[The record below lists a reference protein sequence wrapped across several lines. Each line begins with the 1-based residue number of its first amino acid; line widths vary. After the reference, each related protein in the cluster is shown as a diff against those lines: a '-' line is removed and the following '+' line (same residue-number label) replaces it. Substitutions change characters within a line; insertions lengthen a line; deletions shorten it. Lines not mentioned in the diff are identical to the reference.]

1 MKIPVKLLIIDDNK
15 SIVDVLNI
23 FFSNM
28 NYNVSTAT
36 NGLEALKTIE
46 KDKFHFD
53 LIITD
58 LVMPS
63 VSGTAIIKIVKKK
76 YPEIPVIA
84 MTGCGE
90 YPKTMAS
97 EAHADAIMEKPFDLP
112 EMEILV
118 KKVLAK
124 KRKLK
129 K

>member
-1 MKIPVKLLIIDDNK
+1 MKTPVKLLIIDDNK
-15 SIVDVLNI
+15 SIVDVLYI

-28 NYNVSTAT
+28 DYNVSTAT
-36 NGLEALKTIE
+36 NGLEALKIIE
-46 KDKFHFD
+46 KDKFRFD

-63 VSGTAIIKIVKKK
+63 VSGTAIITIVKKK
-76 YPEIPVIA
+76 YPKIPVIA

-112 EMEILV
+112 EMENLV
-118 KKVLAK
+118 KKLLTEK
-124 KRKLK
+124 KKT
-129 K
+129 